1 MLPGLGEWVWVS
13 KLAKARHHIDILPKL
28 DVDVENFSSSCIKI
42 TTKNKMFLLAVFS
55 CCCKQTVRKTH
66 LKCIKFELMNWQ
78 KSGEAVE
85 AIEAMEQSTASCC
98 QRQEGGGLR
107 WLMARTCRMWAS
119 GAQSYWLMRGC
130 QLRRNEGRTGA
141 NLWIIQKSISNGPQ
155 TKDEQESHT
164 LRRQKSKAKLELE
177 MEMEDTGD
185 VQTMAK
191 NGKQLNRTWQL
202 HGSPTRSS

>member
-1 MLPGLGEWVWVS
+1 
-13 KLAKARHHIDILPKL
+13 
-28 DVDVENFSSSCIKI
+28 
-42 TTKNKMFLLAVFS
+42 MFLLAVFS

-130 QLRRNEGRTGA
+130 QLRRNERRTGA

-185 VQTMAK
+185 GGGPQNGHWRCPDNGQEWQTIEPNMAARWQPNK
-191 NGKQLNRTWQL
+191 KQLDSEQL
-202 HGSPTRSS
+202 RALAL